1 MSSNNKS
8 EHKQLVIE
16 VNDELLSNPSFDA
29 SDQVLFRQIDS
40 EAVLLHM
47 TNGSYYSLNGTS
59 LPFWEAI
66 RDRAPLAVA
75 VDKIIDEYEVER
87 SQVLVDL
94 KSFLQQMLGYKLI
107 TRTGV
112 DAAG

>member
-1 MSSNNKS
+1 MSSENQF
-8 EHKQLVIE
+8 EYKQPAI
-16 VNDELLSNPSFDA
+16 DFDDALLATPSFEA

-47 TNGSYYSLNGTS
+47 TNGSYYSLNSTS

-66 RDRAPLAVA
+66 RDRAPLTTA
-75 VDKIIDEYEVER
+75 IDRITNEYSVER

-94 KSFLQQMLGYKLI
+94 QVFLQQMVDYELI
-107 TRTGV
+107 TQTGV
-112 DAAG
+112 KADS